1 MGSRTVFL
9 SHTIYPMSAIDLA
22 RSAFVD
28 LCDINTSAEG
38 PDLRV
43 TISPSQGAPAETI
56 DEFLSYALSA
66 AIESH
71 LASPEQ

>member
-1 MGSRTVFL
+1 MGSRTVLL
-9 SHTIYPMSAIDLA
+9 SHTIYPMSAIELA
-22 RSAFVD
+22 RSAFVG
-28 LCDINTSAEG
+28 LCDINTSVEG

-56 DEFLSYALSA
+56 DEFLSYVLSA

-71 LASPEQ
+71 LASSE

>member
-1 MGSRTVFL
+1 
-9 SHTIYPMSAIDLA
+9 MSAIDLA

-38 PDLRV
+38 RDLRV

-56 DEFLSYALSA
+56 DEFLSYVLSA

-71 LASPEQ
+71 LASSEQ

>member
-1 MGSRTVFL
+1 ML

-38 PDLRV
+38 RDLRV

-71 LASPEQ
+71 LASSEQ

>member
-1 MGSRTVFL
+1 
-9 SHTIYPMSAIDLA
+9 MSAIDLA

-38 PDLRV
+38 LDLRV
-43 TISPSQGAPAETI
+43 TISPCQGAPAETI

-71 LASPEQ
+71 LASSEQ